1 MITQAIEQSALD
13 QIFFDARTH
22 RHWQD
27 RSVSKHTLDALYAL
41 MRLGPTSGNCSP
53 GRFVFLTTK
62 KAHERLKDCLAGGN
76 VRQTMSAP
84 VTVIVAYDTEFYEQ
98 LPYLSPHNN
107 SRAWFVGKPVAIEST
122 GFRNSSLQA
131 AYLIIAARSLGLDCG
146 PMSGFSPKEVNEEF
160 FLDTTWKVNM
170 LINLGYGINEKLHDR
185 QPRLDFATAC
195 EVL

>member
-1 MITQAIEQSALD
+1 MTMKAIEQKALD

-27 RSVSKHTLDALYAL
+27 REISRNTLDALYAL
-41 MRLGPTSGNCSP
+41 MRLGPTSGNCCP
-53 GRFVFLTTK
+53 GRFVFLTTNK
-62 KAHERLKDCLAGGN
+62 GHKRLEPCLAGGN
-76 VRQTMSAP
+76 VTQTMSAP

-122 GFRNSSLQA
+122 AFRNSSMQA
-131 AYLIIAARSLGLDCG
+131 AYLIMAARSLGLDCG

-170 LINLGYGINEKLHDR
+170 LINLGYGIEDKLHDR
-185 QPRLDFATAC
+185 QPRLDFDTAC
-195 EVL
+195 KVL